1 MKFLE
6 NLKFYLLSLIN
17 YILNINIQN
26 SHMIENLIQNLIAIS
41 LGAMIFFSFIVAPV
55 IFKVLDAVNAGKFV
69 RKIFPF
75 YYMINLIILSLV
87 VILFIYNSQINTDFY
102 LVLFL
107 ALLFAFL
114 LFILMPMINKFKD
127 NNEDKKFD
135 FSHKLSVILNFVQM
149 VGLIYLLI

>member
-1 MKFLE
+1 
-6 NLKFYLLSLIN
+6 
-17 YILNINIQN
+17 
-26 SHMIENLIQNLIAIS
+26 MIENLIQNLIAIS
-41 LGAMIFFSFIVAPV
+41 LGTMIFFSFIVAPV

-87 VILFIYNSQINTDFY
+87 VILFIYKSQINIDFY

-135 FSHKLSVILNFVQM
+135 FSHKLSVILNFTQM